1 MEVYIKKAS
10 KKESVTNTLDIELFF
25 FWSRETKDFVCSYIK
40 KCVRG
45 FMLDKKSCD
54 WKMCN
59 WEGLIF

>member
-40 KCVRG
+40 NVYVDLCWIKKAVTGKCVIG
-45 FMLDKKSCD
+45 KA
-54 WKMCN
+54 
-59 WEGLIF
+59 